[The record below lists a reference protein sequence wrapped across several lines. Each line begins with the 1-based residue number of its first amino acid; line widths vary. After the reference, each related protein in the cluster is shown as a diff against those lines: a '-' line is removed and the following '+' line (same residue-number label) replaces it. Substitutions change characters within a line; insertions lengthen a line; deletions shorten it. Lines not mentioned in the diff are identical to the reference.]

1 MSGFSDLVGSG
12 AECGPGNGV
21 NGLMKQFNKD
31 HSLEQ
36 ASTDRFGPGQAS
48 SSKQAFRQAFRQN
61 GPIASPGVATAADF
75 MAHANKS
82 QGPGSFNF
90 AEMHRELGGAPQADW
105 SADFARHQAAC
116 PGAGSGHAEL
126 EHAFVRAGA
135 GPGPLMGPQAGPM
148 MQMHPMAR
156 QQANWAE
163 QFHQPASQA
172 PAAAATVA
180 APMRPDPMAMAFN
193 EARMY
198 SMMPGPG
205 MMVPQMMA
213 AQPMPQQWQH
223 QQHQQH
229 QQVGGA
235 AEQTLLNASDPQ
247 DMLSTNDDLAE
258 TASQILESVCNSAN
272 PKFKNSEF
280 FSFMHQLADRQAT
293 ISGDQV
299 VTNQKGKQAEPQAL
313 SATSGPTWA
322 TEFEKRA
329 EELINRESAASVSE
343 QTPHDGKIF
352 SEEFARGLERNWAE
366 EFEQTLSGP
375 LNESSVSGHPQEM
388 DVKLDQPS
396 SQYIHSEAQDDWL
409 EQFKDKIQPML
420 SEQDREWLDTQK
432 EWEKLNGAEAA
443 HRAVDPELNIYRFQ
457 ADNYYAQLS
466 PSDLK
471 DAIQHMQQS
480 PESASLGDTIL
491 ALESAVTQ
499 TPQDAQVWLQLGL
512 KQQENEQEQ
521 AAIAALRKAISLDAN
536 SLDAHLALAVSYTNE
551 GYQMDAYDEL
561 HEWVSRHDRYKTL
574 VPGSAPESM
583 DSGDTRKAYVQ
594 SLYIKAARMTPG
606 QDWDPDVQVALGV
619 LFNISSEY
627 DKAVDCFKAALSKRP
642 DDYILWNRLGAT
654 EAHIGNNQEA
664 TAAYFRALELHP
676 SFIRAR
682 YNLSLAS
689 TNMGQHREAAENCL
703 IALSLQQRE
712 LQSMDEKGKAAHIDA
727 SRTAPARGMS
737 STIWNALQLSMYMLG
752 EPQLA
757 ESCEKQDLD
766 AFRAKFDF

>member
-1 MSGFSDLVGSG
+1 
-12 AECGPGNGV
+12 
-21 NGLMKQFNKD
+21 
-31 HSLEQ
+31 
-36 ASTDRFGPGQAS
+36 DRFGPAQPS

-61 GPIASPGVATAADF
+61 GPIASPGAATPADF
-75 MAHANKS
+75 AAQANKS
-82 QGPGSFNF
+82 QQQHQGPGAFNF
-90 AEMHRELGGAPQADW
+90 AEMHRELGGAPQVDW
-105 SADFARHQAAC
+105 SSDFARHQAAHAGGG
-116 PGAGSGHAEL
+116 GAHSEL
-126 EHAFVRAGA
+126 EHAFARANTGS
-135 GPGPLMGPQAGPM
+135 M
-148 MQMHPMAR
+148 MHMHPMAR
-156 QQANWAE
+156 QHANWAE
-163 QFHQPASQA
+163 QFHHQPARQA
-172 PAAAATVA
+172 ATLASPASVAAAAATTVA
-180 APMRPDPMAMAFN
+180 MRADPMAMAFN

-205 MMVPQMMA
+205 MMRPQM
-213 AQPMPQQWQH
+213 MPQQWQ
-223 QQHQQH
+223 QQ

-235 AEQTLLNASDPQ
+235 AEQSQMNATTAHVSDLP
-247 DMLSTNDDLAE
+247 DVLSTNDDLAD
-258 TASQILESVCNSAN
+258 TASQILESVRNTAN

-299 VTNQKGKQAEPQAL
+299 ITDQKGKQADPQAL
-313 SATSGPTWA
+313 AASGPTWA

-329 EELINRESAASVSE
+329 GELVNREVVTASVNE
-343 QTPHDGKIF
+343 QTPQDGQIF

-375 LNESSVSGHPQEM
+375 LKESAVSGHPQEM
-388 DVKLDQPS
+388 DIKLDQPS
-396 SQYIHSEAQDDWL
+396 SQYIHGEAQEDWL

-432 EWEKLNGAEAA
+432 EWEKLNSAETA

-457 ADNYYAQLS
+457 TDNYYAQMTPEALS
-466 PSDLK
+466 
-471 DAIQHMQQS
+471 DAVQQMRQS
-480 PESASLGDTIL
+480 PESASLGDAIL
-491 ALESAVTQ
+491 ALESTVTQ
-499 TPQDAQVWLQLGL
+499 SPQDAQAWLQLGL

-521 AAIAALRKAISLDAN
+521 AAIAALRKAISLN
-536 SLDAHLALAVSYTNE
+536 SSSLDAHLALAVSYTNE

-574 VPGSAPESM
+574 VSDSALESM
-583 DSGDTRKAYVQ
+583 SSSDTRKAYVQ
-594 SLYIKAARMTPG
+594 DLFIKAARMSPG

-619 LFNISSEY
+619 LFNISTEY

-654 EAHIGNNQEA
+654 EAHIGNNKEA

-712 LQSMDEKGKAAHIDA
+712 LNNMGEKGMAAHADA
-727 SRTAPARGMS
+727 TRSAPAGGMS

-752 EPQLA
+752 EPSLA
-757 ESCEKQDLD
+757 EACEKQDLD
-766 AFRAKFDF
+766 AFRSKFDF

>member
-36 ASTDRFGPGQAS
+36 ATS

-75 MAHANKS
+75 MAQANKS
-82 QGPGSFNF
+82 QGPGAFNF

-105 SADFARHQAAC
+105 SADFARHQAAR
-116 PGAGSGHAEL
+116 PGGHAEL
-126 EHAFVRAGA
+126 EHAFARAGT
-135 GPGPLMGPQAGPM
+135 GPGPLMGPPVGPM

-163 QFHQPASQA
+163 QFHHPASQA
-172 PAAAATVA
+172 SATAAAAAAVT

-213 AQPMPQQWQH
+213 AQTMPQQWQ
-223 QQHQQH
+223 QQQ

-235 AEQTLLNASDPQ
+235 AEQTLLSATTQASDPQ
-247 DMLSTNDDLAE
+247 DMLSPNDDLAE
-258 TASQILESVCNSAN
+258 TASQILESVSNSAN

-280 FSFMHQLADRQAT
+280 FSFMHQLVDRQAT

-299 VTNQKGKQAEPQAL
+299 ITNQKGKQAESQTAT
-313 SATSGPTWA
+313 ATSGPTWA

-329 EELINRESAASVSE
+329 EELINRESAASE

-375 LNESSVSGHPQEM
+375 LKESSVSGHPQEM
-388 DVKLDQPS
+388 DVKLDQPN
-396 SQYIHSEAQDDWL
+396 SQYIHGEASDDWL

-457 ADNYYAQLS
+457 ADNYYSQLA
-466 PSDLK
+466 PNELK
-471 DAIQHMQQS
+471 DAIRHMQQS

-561 HEWVSRHDRYKTL
+561 HEWVSRHDRYKVL
-574 VPGSAPESM
+574 VPGSAPEGMGS
-583 DSGDTRKAYVQ
+583 SDTRKAYVQ

-712 LQSMDEKGKAAHIDA
+712 LQTMDEKGKAAHIDA
-727 SRTAPARGMS
+727 SRTLPARGMS

>member
-105 SADFARHQAAC
+105 SADFARHQAAR

-172 PAAAATVA
+172 PAAAAATVT

-223 QQHQQH
+223 QQHQQ
-229 QQVGGA
+229 VGGA

-258 TASQILESVCNSAN
+258 TASQILESVRNSAN

-329 EELINRESAASVSE
+329 EELINRESAASASE

-583 DSGDTRKAYVQ
+583 DSSDTRKAYVQ